1 MVGEFGSAFGMAL
14 FLAFFVKA
22 ALDRVAGLIRAKWP
36 TVDLSLP
43 FGVAGIVLGGTL
55 GWLAQI
61 NVLEGL
67 PLNPLLGRVLTAIAV
82 GLGVEFLNDVLA
94 TVQGRRGSDVIVQPG
109 APATPRVIGLDAEPQ
124 VMRVRRIGP
133 PVRGW

>member
-1 MVGEFGSAFGMAL
+1 MELGGAFGMAL

-22 ALDRVAGLIRAKWP
+22 ALDRVAGLIRAKLP
-36 TVDLSLP
+36 QADLALP
-43 FGVAGIVLGGTL
+43 FGVAGIVLGGAL
-55 GWLAQI
+55 GWLAGI

-94 TVQGRRGSDVIVQPG
+94 TVQGRRGSDVIVTPG
-109 APATPRVIGLDAEPQ
+109 AAAAPRVIGMEEDAPG